1 MRRPSSLRQGGICTN
16 PDKSVQTIAMPRS
29 GRRSTTGSRLD
40 LDEPLRSEF
49 ADYLAAKDDAA
60 VKTVVHRAIRAYMEV
75 DLDKNAGI
83 KERYE
88 ELRRARREGHAPN
101 VRLVRPEKSC

>member
-1 MRRPSSLRQGGICTN
+1 
-16 PDKSVQTIAMPRS
+16 MPRS

-49 ADYLAAKDDAA
+49 ADYLSAKDDAA
-60 VKTVVHRAIRAYMEV
+60 VKTIVHRAIRAYMKA
-75 DLDKNAGI
+75 DLDANQGL

-88 ELRRARREGHAPN
+88 ELRRLRRNGGATN
-101 VRLVRPEKSC
+101 VRLIKPPEKAC